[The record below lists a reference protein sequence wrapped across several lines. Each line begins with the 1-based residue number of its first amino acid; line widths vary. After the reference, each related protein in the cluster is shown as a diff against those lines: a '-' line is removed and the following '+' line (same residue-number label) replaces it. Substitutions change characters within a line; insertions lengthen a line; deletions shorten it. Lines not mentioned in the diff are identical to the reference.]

1 MEVTVRETIFLI
13 ALASANS
20 GIALRLVEPLLPRL
34 ATDFGVSVSIA
45 AAAITAYSLSYAG
58 SQLLYGPLGDRFGKC
73 RVVTLSMMGAAAGSF
88 GCIIAWDVTSLSA
101 IRTLTGLFTGSA
113 FTLGMA
119 YIGDRVPLADRQPVI
134 ARFVVATV
142 GGQALGPLLGGAL
155 TDWIG
160 WRGAFAALG
169 AIFAALSIVL
179 LVRTGPQW
187 ADETTRG
194 PLGNPFKIYLE
205 VIRFSRVRYVLA
217 ISFLEMFLFFGAYAF
232 LGAFLKQRFDLSLTL
247 IGGILA
253 GYGVGALL
261 YTVVVRRLLLLLG
274 QRSMI
279 VWGGSICFGCYV
291 IMTLTPVWFTA
302 VPCTVALGFAFYMFH
317 NTIQTKATE
326 MSPEARGTGL
336 ALYSSSWA
344 LGQAMGVAAMGV
356 AISVVGFVPGII
368 VFGAGFFV
376 LALWLRANLD
386 RL

>member
-1 MEVTVRETIFLI
+1 MRETIFLI

-34 ATDFGVSVSIA
+34 ATDFGVSVSVA
-45 AAAITAYSLSYAG
+45 AAVITAYSLSNAG

-73 RVVTLSMMGAAAGSF
+73 RVVTLSMMGAAAASF
-88 GCIIAWDVTSLSA
+88 GCVIAWDVSSLSVM
-101 IRTLTGLFTGSA
+101 RTLTGLFTGSA

-119 YIGDRVPLADRQPVI
+119 YIGDRVPLPDRQPVI
-134 ARFVVATV
+134 ARFVAGTIS
-142 GGQALGPLLGGAL
+142 GQAIGPLLGGAL
-155 TDWIG
+155 TDWVG

-179 LVRTGPQW
+179 LARTRSQW
-187 ADETTRG
+187 ADEAKQS
-194 PLGNPFKIYLE
+194 PLGNPFRSYLE

-217 ISFLEMFLFFGAYAF
+217 VSFFEMFMFFGAYSF

-261 YTVVVRRLLLLLG
+261 YTVAVQRLLLLLG
-274 QRSMI
+274 QRGMI
-279 VWGGSICFGCYV
+279 VWGGSICLGCYV
-291 IMTLTPVWFTA
+291 IMMLTPVWPAA
-302 VPCTVALGFAFYMFH
+302 VPCTIALGFAFYMLH

-344 LGQAMGVAAMGV
+344 LGQAMGVAAMGLAV
-356 AISVVGFVPGII
+356 SLVGFEPGII

>member
-45 AAAITAYSLSYAG
+45 AAVITAYSLSNAG
-58 SQLLYGPLGDRFGKC
+58 SQLLCGPLGDRFGKC
-73 RVVTLSMMGAAAGSF
+73 RVVTLSMMGASAASF
-88 GCIIAWDVTSLSA
+88 GCVIAWDVISLSVM
-101 IRTLTGLFTGSA
+101 RTLTGLFTGSA

-134 ARFVVATV
+134 ARFVAGTIS
-142 GGQALGPLLGGAL
+142 GQALGPLLGGAL

-169 AIFAALSIVL
+169 AIFAVLSIVL
-179 LVRTGPQW
+179 LVRTGSQW
-187 ADETTRG
+187 ADEAKQG
-194 PLGNPFKIYLE
+194 PLGNPFKTYLE
-205 VIRFSRVRYVLA
+205 VIRFSRVRYVLV
-217 ISFLEMFLFFGAYAF
+217 ISFLEMFLFFGAYSF

-253 GYGVGALL
+253 AYGVGALL
-261 YTVVVRRLLLLLG
+261 FTVVVRRLLLLLG

-291 IMTLTPVWFTA
+291 VLMLTPVWLAA
-302 VPCTVALGFAFYMFH
+302 VPCAVALGFAFYMFH

-326 MSPEARGTGL
+326 MSPEARATGL
-336 ALYSSSWA
+336 ALYSGSWA
-344 LGQAMGVAAMGV
+344 LGQAMGVAVMGV
-356 AISVVGFVPGII
+356 AISVVGFAPGII
-368 VFGAGFFV
+368 VFGAGYFV
-376 LALWLRANLD
+376 LAIWLRANLD

>member
-45 AAAITAYSLSYAG
+45 AAVITAYSLSNAG
-58 SQLLYGPLGDRFGKC
+58 SQLLCGPLGDRFGKC
-73 RVVTLSMMGAAAGSF
+73 RVVTLSMMGAAAASF
-88 GCIIAWDVTSLSA
+88 GCVIAWDVTSLA
-101 IRTLTGLFTGSA
+101 VMRTLTGLFTGSA

-119 YIGDRVPLADRQPVI
+119 YIGDRVLLADRQPVI
-134 ARFVVATV
+134 ARFVVGTIS
-142 GGQALGPLLGGAL
+142 GQALGPLLGGAL

-169 AIFAALSIVL
+169 AIFAALSVVL
-179 LVRTGPQW
+179 LVRTGTQW
-187 ADETTRG
+187 ADETKQG
-194 PLGNPFKIYLE
+194 LPGNPFKAYLE
-205 VIRFSRVRYVLA
+205 VMRFSRVRTVLA
-217 ISFLEMFLFFGAYAF
+217 ISFLEMFLFFGAYSF

-253 GYGVGALL
+253 GYGIGALL

-291 IMTLTPVWFTA
+291 VMMLTPIWLAA
-302 VPCTVALGFAFYMFH
+302 VPCTIALGFAFYMLH

-326 MSPEARGTGL
+326 MSPEARATGV
-336 ALYSSSWA
+336 ALYSGSWA
-344 LGQAMGVAAMGV
+344 LGQAIGVAAMGV
-356 AISVVGFVPGII
+356 AISLVGFVPGII